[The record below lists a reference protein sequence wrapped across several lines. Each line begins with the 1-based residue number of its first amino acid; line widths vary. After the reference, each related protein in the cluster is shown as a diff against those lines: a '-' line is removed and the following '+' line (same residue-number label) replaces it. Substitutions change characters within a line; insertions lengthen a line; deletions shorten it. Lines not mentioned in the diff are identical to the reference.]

1 MPATLSRNQPFTILL
16 SQHRFH
22 FIQSIDGGAHLR
34 LINYARS
41 FSIHDLAS
49 KIHLHLTLFLG
60 DDGLNDG
67 RGFLWNAV
75 SLS

>member
-1 MPATLSRNQPFTILL
+1 MPATLSSYQLFTTVL

-22 FIQSIDGGAHLR
+22 FTQSIDGGAHLR
-34 LINYARS
+34 LINDARS

-60 DDGLNDG
+60 DDGLNG
-67 RGFLWNAV
+67 RRGLLWSGVGLA
-75 SLS
+75 

>member
-22 FIQSIDGGAHLR
+22 VVQAIDCRAHLR
-34 LINYARS
+34 LINDARS

-60 DDGLNDG
+60 DDGLNDS
-67 RGFLWNAV
+67 RGLLWSGVGLA
-75 SLS
+75 